1 MKAGT
6 AAAFITDHEGTT
18 VAASVP
24 YLHVHDETNDA
35 GELHNYS
42 IAMAILDAHRA
53 GLPSL

>member
-53 GLPSL
+53 GLPSF